1 MAPKRL
7 NVTTGNY
14 DLRPCEAMIGV
25 SKTMPISRHFFNRSS
40 YSIGQG
46 LAVSLQSSDKRPP
59 QSNTTEQKQVAP
71 GRVCVIKLI
80 LLVQAIIEFSA
91 K

>member
-14 DLRPCEAMIGV
+14 DLRPYEVMIGV
-25 SKTMPISRHFFNRSS
+25 SKTMPIPQHFFNRSS
-40 YSIGQG
+40 SSIGQG
-46 LAVSLQSSDKRPP
+46 LAVSLQSSDKQPA
-59 QSNTTEQKQVAP
+59 QTNTTEQKQVAP

-80 LLVQAIIEFSA
+80 LLVKSIIEFSA